1 MNIEKR
7 NNKLLLTGTECFTLD
22 ETLDCGQAFRFT
34 KNGDGI
40 WEGVAF
46 GKILRVSQDADG
58 NITFHDG
65 CGDDF
70 ETLWRTYF
78 DLDTDYIRIAGIL
91 SENEVLSRVYNNAV
105 GIRIMRQEPFE
116 TLCSFIISQ
125 NNNIP
130 RIKGIISK
138 LCENFGDEI
147 APGYYTFPTAERLA
161 ALSEENLAP
170 LRAGFRNR
178 YILSAAQMVAGGS
191 IDLESLRTA
200 PMAEARAELKRICGV
215 GDKVAECTLLF
226 GLGRMEAFPI
236 DVWMK
241 RIMAELLPD
250 GLPDFALPYAGIA
263 QQYLF
268 HYARLNRIG
277 VKKV

>member
-1 MNIEKR
+1 MGGR
-7 NNKLLLTGTECFTLD
+7 
-22 ETLDCGQAFRFT
+22 
-34 KNGDGI
+34 
-40 WEGVAF
+40 
-46 GKILRVSQDADG
+46 RVWKDTAREPG
-58 NITFHDG
+58 CRRKHHIHDG

-170 LRAGFRNR
+170 LRGRIQEQI
-178 YILSAAQMVAGGS
+178 YTLC
-191 IDLESLRTA
+191 
-200 PMAEARAELKRICGV
+200 RA
-215 GDKVAECTLLF
+215 D
-226 GLGRMEAFPI
+226 GR
-236 DVWMK
+236 
-241 RIMAELLPD
+241 R
-250 GLPDFALPYAGIA
+250 
-263 QQYLF
+263 
-268 HYARLNRIG
+268 RLNRPRIPQDG
-277 VKKV
+277 SHGGGKGRA

>member
-1 MNIEKR
+1 MNTEIR
-7 NNKLLLTGTECFTLD
+7 NNQLVLTGTECFTLD
-22 ETLDCGQAFRFT
+22 ETLDCGQAFRFK
-34 KNGDGI
+34 KNDDGV

-46 GKILRVSQDADG
+46 GKILKISQTDDG
-58 NITFHDG
+58 CIIFHDG

-70 ETLWRTYF
+70 ECLWRTYF
-78 DLDTDYIRIAGIL
+78 DLDTDYRQIADIL

-138 LCENFGDEI
+138 MCEYFGDEI
-147 APGYYTFPTAERLA
+147 APGYYSFPTAERLA
-161 ALSEENLAP
+161 SLSEEDLAP

-178 YILSAAQMVAGGS
+178 YILSAARMVAEGS
-191 IDLESLRTA
+191 IDLEALKTV
-200 PMAEARAELKRICGV
+200 PITEAREELKKICGV

-250 GLPDFALPYAGIA
+250 GLPEFALPYAGIA